1 MMSLAAVDR
10 LPSLPDAV
18 CARLIARFQAAGFTR
33 ELLAEAERFAPGLL
47 LAPRL
52 PLLRWWLARRPEP
65 GARLARLFRYDE
77 PLAVAD
83 ASEALGPDLASAL
96 TDAGIL
102 VASADGTTVASHF
115 MITPTAPQLWLLS
128 DALSGGRDAV
138 MGPGG
143 GTEHLARLVPQR
155 FGGAVLDI
163 GCGAGSFALVGA
175 GAGARRA
182 VGVDI
187 NPRAVEVAR
196 FNARLNALSAEFRDG
211 DGVAPVAGETFDLV
225 VSQPPFVVRPAGEA
239 ERTFLFG
246 GTDGDELPQ
255 RLLRE
260 SANVLA
266 PGGRALVLLQSP
278 ARDELPLANRMRA
291 ALGGTPVDLLTVGA
305 KAPPLAAQASVFAS
319 FEDAAL
325 GAAYS
330 AAVHRYL
337 DHFSARGIRRFEGA
351 LVVLGRRSDAQ
362 QDPPGQPP
370 RRYTI
375 GIQVAHTEYDTSTL
389 ERYLRGLDLLSLAP
403 EDLERA
409 CLRVSPYA
417 SVLDD
422 AEAAP
427 VAGDRRL
434 IRIGAPGI
442 GADWRAGPGQL
453 ALLQAVEEAPSVGA
467 AVTGLAATP
476 GLAAGSRES
485 LLATAREALIHGV
498 LEVAS

>member
-1 MMSLAAVDR
+1 MSLAPVDR

-18 CARLIARFQAAGFTR
+18 CARVVARFHAAGFTA
-33 ELLAEAERFAPGLL
+33 ELIAEAERFAPGLL

-65 GARLARLFRYDE
+65 GARLARLFKYDE
-77 PLAVAD
+77 ALAAGD
-83 ASEALGPDLASAL
+83 AGDALGADLASAL

-102 VASADGTTVASHF
+102 ASSADGATMAARF

-128 DALSGGRDAV
+128 DALDGGRDAV

-143 GTEHLARLVPQR
+143 GTEHLARLIPQR
-155 FGGAVLDI
+155 FGGAALDV
-163 GCGAGSFALVGA
+163 GCGAGSFALCA
-175 GAGARRA
+175 ARAGARLA

-187 NPRAVEVAR
+187 NPRAIELAR
-196 FNARLNALSAEFRDG
+196 FNARLNGLRAEFRGG
-211 DGVAPVAGETFDLV
+211 DGVAPVAGEAFDLV

-239 ERTFLFG
+239 DRTFLFG
-246 GTDGDELPQ
+246 GADGDELPQ

-260 SANVLA
+260 IAGVLA

-278 ARDELPLANRMRA
+278 ARDDLPLVNRMRA
-291 ALGGTPVDLLTVGA
+291 ALAGAPLDLLTVGA
-305 KAPPLAAQASVFAS
+305 KAPGLAAQASVFAS
-319 FEDAAL
+319 FEDPAL
-325 GAAYS
+325 GASYG

-337 DHFSARGIRRFEGA
+337 DHFAARAIRRFEGA
-351 LVVLGRRSDAQ
+351 LVVLGRRADTR

-375 GIQVAHTEYDTSTL
+375 GIQVAHAEYDTSTL
-389 ERYLRGLDLLSLAP
+389 ERYLRGLDLLSRTA
-403 EDLERA
+403 DDFERA

-417 SVLDD
+417 SVFD
-422 AEAAP
+422 EAGTAP
-427 VAGDRRL
+427 GADDRRL

-442 GADWRAGPGQL
+442 GADWRAGANQL
-453 ALLQAVEEAPSVGA
+453 AALQALDQAPSVGA
-467 AVTGLAATP
+467 ALNGLEATP
-476 GLAAGSRES
+476 GPAVGARDS

-498 LEVAS
+498 LERPS